1 MTEAGELLTEGQARQ
16 IIIDVVQRLNALDLG
31 LKSLIKQVRK
41 AQSHC
46 LAYLREISYQTGA
59 IG

>member
-1 MTEAGELLTEGQARQ
+1 MMEADEFLTEGQARQ
-16 IIIDVVQRLNALDLG
+16 IIADVVHRLNALDLG
-31 LKSLIKQVRK
+31 LKSLIKQVCK
-41 AQSHC
+41 TQSHC